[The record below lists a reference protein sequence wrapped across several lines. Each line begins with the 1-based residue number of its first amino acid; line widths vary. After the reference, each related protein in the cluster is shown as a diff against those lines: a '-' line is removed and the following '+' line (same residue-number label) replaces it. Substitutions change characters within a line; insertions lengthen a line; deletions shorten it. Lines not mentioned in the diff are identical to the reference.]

1 MFVFLRG
8 SGDGPA
14 VEEIKALQGLKC
26 VDSLLEV
33 IIGKGSRLELKI
45 FGGDKKVMLI
55 DVIFV
60 KEETMS

>member
-1 MFVFLRG
+1 MFVLLGG

-14 VEEIKALQGLKC
+14 VEEVKALQGLKC
-26 VDSLLEV
+26 VDGLLEV
-33 IIGKGSRLELKI
+33 IVGKGGRLKLKI

-55 DVIFV
+55 NVIFV